1 MNATN
6 ALSCYQQCVIRIP
19 TPPALSQ
26 TRPQLEIRDLELMM
40 ALSATGS
47 TAGAASLVHITQSA
61 VSRALA
67 QAEQRVGVPLFERN
81 ARGLSATVAGQ
92 RLIAGAPAILRQL
105 HELERSVA
113 APLQEPQ
120 RLRLVCEC
128 YTAYR
133 WLPSVLANLREH
145 WPDLQVEVGTEHT
158 EDPAGALARGK
169 IDVALLTTSELPKGR
184 GLHQMPLFADEIVFV
199 MAPNHPLAQRR
210 RITPLQL
217 QTEQLIT
224 GNTPPAEA
232 RWFMRAA
239 FGRRR
244 PKLRFSHFPLTEAI
258 IDTARAGMGIAV
270 LSEWM
275 ASGYV
280 EQGDL
285 VVRRLSSGPLRRPWR
300 IAYRDELASVAERLR
315 GVLVGAVP
323 RLRVAG

>member
-1 MNATN
+1 
-6 ALSCYQQCVIRIP
+6 
-19 TPPALSQ
+19 
-26 TRPQLEIRDLELMM
+26 
-40 ALSATGS
+40 
-47 TAGAASLVHITQSA
+47 
-61 VSRALA
+61 
-67 QAEQRVGVPLFERN
+67 
-81 ARGLSATVAGQ
+81 
-92 RLIAGAPAILRQL
+92 
-105 HELERSVA
+105 
-113 APLQEPQ
+113 
-120 RLRLVCEC
+120 
-128 YTAYR
+128 
-133 WLPSVLANLREH
+133 
-145 WPDLQVEVGTEHT
+145 
-158 EDPAGALARGK
+158 
-169 IDVALLTTSELPKGR
+169 
-184 GLHQMPLFADEIVFV
+184 
-199 MAPNHPLAQRR
+199 LAQRR

-217 QTEQLIT
+217 QAELLIT

-300 IAYRDELASVAERLR
+300 IAYRDELTAVAERLR
-315 GVLVGAVP
+315 GALVSVAP

>member
-1 MNATN
+1 
-6 ALSCYQQCVIRIP
+6 LV
-19 TPPALSQ
+19 L
-26 TRPQLEIRDLELMM
+26 

-47 TAGAASLVHITQSA
+47 TAGAASVVHLTQSA

-67 QAEQRVGVPLFERN
+67 QAEERVGVPLFERN
-81 ARGLSATVAGQ
+81 ARGLLATVAGQ
-92 RLIAGAPAILRQL
+92 RLIAGAPAILQQL

-113 APLQEPQ
+113 APLPEPQ
-120 RLRLVCEC
+120 LLRLVCEC

-133 WLPSVLANLREH
+133 WLPLAMANLRER
-145 WPDLQVEVGTEHT
+145 WTDLQVEVGTEHT
-158 EDPAGALARGK
+158 RDPVGALARGK
-169 IDVALLTTSELPKGR
+169 IDLALLTTSELPKGR
-184 GLHQMPLFADEIVFV
+184 GLHEKPLFADEIVFV
-199 MAPNHPLAQRR
+199 MASHHPLAQHR

-217 QTEQLIT
+217 QAEQLIT

-232 RWFMRAA
+232 SWFMRAA

-244 PKLRFSHFPLTEAI
+244 PKLRFQHFPLTEAV

-280 EQGDL
+280 EHGDL

-300 IAYRDELASVAERLR
+300 IAYRDELAGVAERLR
-315 GVLVGAVP
+315 GVLVGVVP